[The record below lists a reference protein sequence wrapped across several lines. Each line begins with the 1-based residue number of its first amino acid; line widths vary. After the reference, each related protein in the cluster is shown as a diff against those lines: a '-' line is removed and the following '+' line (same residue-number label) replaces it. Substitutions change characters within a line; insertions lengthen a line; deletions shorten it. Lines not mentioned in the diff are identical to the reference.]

1 MTLVSLWTGLRAR
14 LCKGTRTLKLE
25 NWLSV
30 ENNLMKQNPNVI
42 QKELEQRLAA
52 LDEKHKV
59 ERIKLDERHSSE
71 RKSTEVRYEQRMKG
85 LAREGKRVN

>member
-1 MTLVSLWTGLRAR
+1 
-14 LCKGTRTLKLE
+14 
-25 NWLSV
+25 
-30 ENNLMKQNPNVI
+30 MKQNPNVI

-85 LAREGKRVN
+85 LAREGKRVNQSVASLTWAYPTPQKKL